1 MKRYSETVVD
11 IFNKHASKYDSWYE
25 RNRVTAENEAK
36 LVIRTASSFREPCIE
51 IGGGTGY
58 FSDLLGCVNLDPSRE
73 MLTISRRKRGL
84 ETIEGY
90 GEFLPIRS
98 ESIGLV
104 LIVVTICFV
113 ESPVDLIRES
123 YRVLRK
129 DGSLVLCMIPRD
141 SQWGAYYAGKRDS
154 PFYRVARFLTKREA
168 IDLLAGFGFHVEEI
182 LGTLSYSPLSQPYS
196 EDPSP
201 LSDSHGF
208 ICIRAVKI
216 NNG

>member
-11 IFNKHASKYDSWYE
+11 IFNKYADRYDSWYE
-25 RNRVTAENEAK
+25 RNRITAENEAK
-36 LVIRTASSFREPCIE
+36 LVIRTASNFREPCIE

-58 FSDLLGCVNLDPSRE
+58 FSSLLGCINLDPSEE

-84 ETIEGY
+84 EAIESY

-113 ESPVDLIRES
+113 ESPKDLIKES

-129 DGSLVLCMIPRD
+129 NGVLVLCMIPRD
-141 SQWGAYYAGKRDS
+141 SQWGAYYVGKRDS

-168 IDLLAGFGFHVEEI
+168 LNLLAGFGFYVEEI

-201 LSDSHGF
+201 LNDSHGF
-208 ICIRAVKI
+208 ICIRAVKVK
-216 NNG
+216 